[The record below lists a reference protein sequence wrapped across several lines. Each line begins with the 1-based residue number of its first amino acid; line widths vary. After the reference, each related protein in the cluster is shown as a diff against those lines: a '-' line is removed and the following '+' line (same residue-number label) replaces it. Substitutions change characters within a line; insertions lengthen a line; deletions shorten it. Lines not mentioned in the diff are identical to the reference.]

1 MKKNS
6 YSLDISNRSQKTN
19 QLTGDAKIARISDQ
33 ETFVLGIW
41 EADAAMKEF
50 FGSRGDDQTAKL
62 EMYKEIATQGYT
74 QLSNYTD
81 DTINKTTLNTVDIFF
96 TGAGIMTDLL
106 TDGLELRRTLDE
118 KKRKQS
124 TREKSGN

>member
-1 MKKNS
+1 MKI
-6 YSLDISNRSQKTN
+6 L
-19 QLTGDAKIARISDQ
+19 
-33 ETFVLGIW
+33 
-41 EADAAMKEF
+41 
-50 FGSRGDDQTAKL
+50 DDQVSKL